1 MYNPFFGGDLPKMYG
16 VPKSMDFCVASYVF
30 LVPCMVK
37 KTCIYFL
44 VYHENQLSMY
54 YQSHESY
61 QMGIYGDFSEIT
73 QRETHVFARKIKV
86 DVNVAGDV
94 GVDFSLENNALF
106 VGWCHIS

>member
-1 MYNPFFGGDLPKMYG
+1 
-16 VPKSMDFCVASYVF
+16 
-30 LVPCMVK
+30 
-37 KTCIYFL
+37 
-44 VYHENQLSMY
+44 
-54 YQSHESY
+54 
-61 QMGIYGDFSEIT
+61 MGIYGDFSEIT